1 MPFRL
6 ISSSFVAVFKFMAA
20 NTIEA
25 HTNIDNINLFIVFLS
40 VEIIFYNSIEKMV
53 TILLKNI
60 INIVKCNINA

>member
-1 MPFRL
+1 
-6 ISSSFVAVFKFMAA
+6 MAA